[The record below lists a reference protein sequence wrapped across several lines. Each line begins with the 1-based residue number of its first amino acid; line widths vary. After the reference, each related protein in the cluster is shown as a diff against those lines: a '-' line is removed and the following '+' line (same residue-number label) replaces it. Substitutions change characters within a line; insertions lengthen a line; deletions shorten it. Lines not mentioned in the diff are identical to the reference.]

1 MSLLLMMMSLNLK
14 CVIKDCCVHISCYLY
29 SFVDNYYALY
39 YCPNSYT
46 CRLLL
51 PVWLIVTLLRLF
63 KRYLCLLFVSY
74 PSFVLMCD
82 HTTLITVIS
91 IDNCTSKFIFSVI
104 TRMAQNTM
112 HGVRRLETKRCQ
124 AMKQQRRDRDPRQGI
139 PIHQE

>member
-1 MSLLLMMMSLNLK
+1 M
-14 CVIKDCCVHISCYLY
+14 HISCYLY
-29 SFVDNYYALY
+29 SFVNNYYALY

-46 CRLLL
+46 YRLLL

-63 KRYLCLLFVSY
+63 KRYLCLLVVSY
-74 PSFVLMCD
+74 PSFMLMCA

-112 HGVRRLETKRCQ
+112 HGVHTRKFKGHSSLRIPYQETRKCL
-124 AMKQQRRDRDPRQGI
+124 QQKTLSST
-139 PIHQE
+139 